1 VSESE
6 EPDWL
11 AKGGEALRREL
22 LPLVRGVDQIVRE
35 ARLAKASGGPALP
48 LVQRI
53 ALIVDSSLNEWLST
67 GERPVVHQATAALT
81 VNVTMSA
88 TATVTAS
95 GGLAMRRMG
104 LAGQGTV
111 QNRRSVIGG
120 HLLIMVILWLLVL
133 VSPAAIMKA
142 NLSSG
147 AATMLDAYYGAVAAT
162 AVAVTIDYLQKRGTR

>member
-1 VSESE
+1 MSESE

-11 AKGGEALRREL
+11 AEGGEAVRREL
-22 LPLVRGVDQIVRE
+22 LPLVRAVDQIVRD

-48 LVQRI
+48 LVQRV
-53 ALIVDSSLNEWLST
+53 ALIADASLNEWLST
-67 GERPVVHQATAALT
+67 GERPVAHQRTAALT

-104 LAGQGTV
+104 LAGQGAV
-111 QNRRSVIGG
+111 QNRRSVIAG
-120 HLLIMVILWLLVL
+120 HVLVLVIMWLLVF
-133 VSPAAIMKA
+133 VGPAAIAEA

-147 AATMLDAYYGAVAAT
+147 TETTSDAYYGAYAAL
-162 AVAVTIDYLQKRGTR
+162 AVGVTIRYLDKRR